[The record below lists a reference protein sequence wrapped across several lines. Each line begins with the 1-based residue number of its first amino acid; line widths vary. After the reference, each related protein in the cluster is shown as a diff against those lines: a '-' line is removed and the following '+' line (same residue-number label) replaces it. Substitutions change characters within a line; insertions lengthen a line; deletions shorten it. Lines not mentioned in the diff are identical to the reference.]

1 MLSFPSV
8 PGLALIVLVWAG
20 AWMVSRFLPECL
32 EIRVRSSMR
41 GDFIQ
46 SLVPALSPPWFWLF
60 FFFFPSPEVV
70 RTLLSEVSGDLLWL
84 LQCFFHQFSWKS
96 RGEGAVQNLCLL
108 QTTTAG
114 LLNLI
119 SSFWGWRCSSEYS
132 PKTNLIFLWNR
143 VTTLGEPYSQ
153 WAGIPRF
160 TLRVSWLTHSFQR
173 ALVLE

>member
-60 FFFFPSPEVV
+60 FFFFPQSWSGKDPAFWGVRRSALALAVFLPSIQLEEQRRGSSAKFVPATNYDCRAV
-70 RTLLSEVSGDLLWL
+70 KSNIKLLRLALFIWIQSKDQFNILMESCHHIRRTLL
-84 LQCFFHQFSWKS
+84 
-96 RGEGAVQNLCLL
+96 
-108 QTTTAG
+108 
-114 LLNLI
+114 
-119 SSFWGWRCSSEYS
+119 
-132 PKTNLIFLWNR
+132 P
-143 VTTLGEPYSQ
+143 
-153 WAGIPRF
+153 
-160 TLRVSWLTHSFQR
+160 VSWYSSLHFESLLAHT
-173 ALVLE
+173 